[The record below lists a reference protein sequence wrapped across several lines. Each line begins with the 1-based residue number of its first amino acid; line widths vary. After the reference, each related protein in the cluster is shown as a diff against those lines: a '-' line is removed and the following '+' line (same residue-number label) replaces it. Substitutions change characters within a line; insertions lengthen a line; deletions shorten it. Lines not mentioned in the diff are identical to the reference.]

1 MAVREL
7 AQTTSLSQVA
17 EEKPKKVKTGKAKP
31 GAGKPQPAWGMV
43 SISLVAIAAGALVA
57 KAIGADPG
65 KGVIEAGAVLVAWAG
80 LLVAAEKRL
89 TASLGMG
96 LLVVLMMLVAWATS
110 GNGVAAGL
118 VTGSIMFL
126 SALAARQT
134 GKMSTVGSI
143 AGTIYFL
150 FAVLGIVRGLSATEV
165 AETSAIG
172 FLIGFALIAILHFTE
187 ITIFPRLIEPRRT
200 SGKDSKGNE
209 AAVTRF
215 FARGPGMRYALARGI
230 LLGVGM
236 GLYQADRN
244 SNVFWVMI
252 AVWVV
257 LQPAPLATWDKAIR
271 RGIGTLVGCLAVG
284 AVAYFVSGEALTL
297 IAFGLFLIG
306 LAYYPVDY
314 RIFITTMSFLVVTI
328 YGGATEQ
335 GVVHWGLLRILD
347 NAIGIG
353 ISFIA
358 AFWVVPR
365 WGVGVRWASRLVSRP
380 RRTDKGN

>member
-1 MAVREL
+1 MRPIR
-7 AQTTSLSQVA
+7 LSQVA
-17 EEKPKKVKTGKAKP
+17 KEKPKKVKTGKSKD

-57 KAIGADPG
+57 RAIGADLG

-96 LLVVLMMLVAWATS
+96 LLVVSMMLVAWATS

-118 VTGSIMFL
+118 VTGLIMFL

-150 FAVLGIVRGLSATEV
+150 FAVLGIVRGLSATE
-165 AETSAIG
+165 AAQTSAIG
-172 FLIGFALIAILHFTE
+172 FLIGFALILILHFTE
-187 ITIFPRLIEPRRT
+187 ITVFPRLIEPRKQ
-200 SGKDSKGNE
+200 SGKASKGSK

-236 GLYQADRN
+236 GLYQANGN
-244 SNVFWVMI
+244 SNIFWVMI

-284 AVAYFVSGEALTL
+284 AVAYFVSGEALTA
-297 IAFGLFLIG
+297 IAFGLFLVG

-314 RIFITTMSFLVVTI
+314 RIFITTLSFLVVTI

-335 GVVHWGLLRILD
+335 GIIHWGLLRILD
-347 NAIGIG
+347 NAIGIA
-353 ISFIA
+353 IA
-358 AFWVVPR
+358 FLAAYWVLPGR
-365 WGVGVRWASRLVSRP
+365 GKKTEKLLSS
-380 RRTDKGN
+380 KI